1 MTTGHCHVWAGN
13 RALRRTARLSERERV
28 VSNLWT
34 GQPAS
39 PFESGMFTMYR
50 EAQLD
55 FEQDEEYRYLAVAA
69 LAALA
74 AVPAFSR
81 RSDPARQETE
91 AMTEYPPATWLPNER
106 CRDHVSSVSLPALRA
121 MAGMTTEDTDED

>member
-1 MTTGHCHVWAGN
+1 LSAAFLLLLLHAWLRGSALSRLAGVGLALGVLLFASPN
-13 RALRRTARLSERERV
+13 LYRALRRTALLSERERV

-34 GQPAS
+34 RQPAS

-50 EAQLD
+50 EAQID

-81 RSDPARQETE
+81 RSDPAPQETE
-91 AMTEYPPATWLPNER
+91 AMPEYPPAR
-106 CRDHVSSVSLPALRA
+106 
-121 MAGMTTEDTDED
+121 